1 MPEEKKE
8 YLHPEVTFLP
18 PLEMILSSF
27 DRDEHRRASKKQEA
41 EKKKETEEKS
51 VTKLIEKLEKEK

>member
-8 YLHPEVTFLP
+8 PLHPEVTFLP

-27 DRDEHRRASKKQEA
+27 ETDHKRALKKQED

-51 VTKLIEKLEKEK
+51 VAKLIEKLEKEK